1 MYERGEE
8 GRHRHAGRQRRCY
21 LVAFSCLQYPPSDYS
36 FVYLGQTEIAEPESL
51 SAGFLGIAGQ
61 LKSRREGAR
70 VTRSMHMRLLKPL
83 LYDSL
88 YLINARYVLMS
99 EAAVRRT
106 SYLQLITLCLR
117 CI

>member
-1 MYERGEE
+1 
-8 GRHRHAGRQRRCY
+8 
-21 LVAFSCLQYPPSDYS
+21 
-36 FVYLGQTEIAEPESL
+36 
-51 SAGFLGIAGQ
+51 
-61 LKSRREGAR
+61 
-70 VTRSMHMRLLKPL
+70 MHMRLLKPL